1 MLKLPVKILIHEKL
15 TSLGHT
21 VAISYESK
29 HVTVSI
35 LLPPVPPSSL
45 LPISMVLCSSVGRA
59 WRLQRQD
66 RALDSREHPYVKSEK
81 DKENRHHRRS
91 PSRSRSRERKRRSRD
106 KDRRSRDRRGDSKE
120 RRPRRSSPSQQQPQE
135 IAVSRSPHRETKKK
149 NKVKKYWD
157 VPPPGFEHISVM
169 QYKAMQAAG
178 QIPATALLPTM
189 TPDGLAVTPTP
200 VPVVGSQMTRQARRL
215 YVGNIPFG
223 ITEESMMDFFNAQM
237 RLGGLTQA
245 PGNPVLAVQINQDKN
260 FAFLEFRS
268 VDETTQAMAFD
279 GIIFQGQSLKIRRPH
294 DYQPLPGMSENP
306 SVYVPGVVSTVVPDS
321 AHKLFIGGLPN
332 YLNDDQVKELL
343 TSFGPLKAFNLVKDS
358 ATGLSKG
365 YAFCEYVDVNLN
377 DQITMENQAIA
388 GLNGMQLGDKKL
400 LVQRASVGSKNATL
414 TSINQTPVTLQVPG
428 LMNSSMTQM
437 AGLPTEVL
445 CLMNMVAVEELVDE
459 EEYEEI
465 VEDVRDECSKYGQVK
480 SIEIPRPVDG
490 LEVPG
495 TGKIFVEFMSV
506 FDSQKAMQG
515 LTGRKFANRVV
526 VTKYCD
532 PDAYHRRD
540 FW

>member
-1 MLKLPVKILIHEKL
+1 MFLSLVCPVSLFCPVFFFLPVLSYFFPHFPSVPWSSLLRPSPFSLMTLLCLSLLLI
-15 TSLGHT
+15 S
-21 VAISYESK
+21 V
-29 HVTVSI
+29 
-35 LLPPVPPSSL
+35 LPPVFHCPLPSHL
-45 LPISMVLCSSVGRA
+45 LPSYPSPLIPKPSV
-59 WRLQRQD
+59 
-66 RALDSREHPYVKSEK
+66 
-81 DKENRHHRRS
+81 S
-91 PSRSRSRERKRRSRD
+91 PSLTLPLLS
-106 KDRRSRDRRGDSKE
+106 
-120 RRPRRSSPSQQQPQE
+120 
-135 IAVSRSPHRETKKK
+135 
-149 NKVKKYWD
+149 
-157 VPPPGFEHISVM
+157 PPPFPS
-169 QYKAMQAAG
+169 
-178 QIPATALLPTM
+178 PPCLLFP
-189 TPDGLAVTPTP
+189 LQEA
-200 VPVVGSQMTRQARRL
+200 
-215 YVGNIPFG
+215 
-223 ITEESMMDFFNAQM
+223 MMDFFNAQM

-365 YAFCEYVDVNLN
+365 YAFCEYVDINVT
-377 DQITMENQAIA
+377 DQAIA

-400 LVQRASVGSKNATL
+400 LVQRASVGAKNATL
-414 TSINQTPVTLQVPG
+414 VSPPSTINQTPVTLQVPG
-428 LMNSSMTQM
+428 LMSSQVQM
-437 AGLPTEVL
+437 GGHPTEVL
-445 CLMNMVAVEELVDE
+445 CLMNMVLPEELLDD

-465 VEDVRDECSKYGQVK
+465 VEDVRDECSKYGLVK

-490 LEVPG
+490 VEVPG
-495 TGKIFVEFMSV
+495 CGKIFVEFTSV
-506 FDSQKAMQG
+506 FDCQKAMQG

-532 PDAYHRRD
+532 PDSYHRRD

>member
-1 MLKLPVKILIHEKL
+1 MSDFDEFERLL
-15 TSLGHT
+15 T
-21 VAISYESK
+21 ENK
-29 HVTVSI
+29 KE
-35 LLPPVPPSSL
+35 
-45 LPISMVLCSSVGRA
+45 R
-59 WRLQRQD
+59 
-66 RALDSREHPYVKSEK
+66 
-81 DKENRHHRRS
+81 DKENRHGRRTL
-91 PSRSRSRERKRRSRD
+91 SRSRSRERKKRSWERRKSRASRSDSKDHQHRRSTQTQ
-106 KDRRSRDRRGDSKE
+106 KQ
-120 RRPRRSSPSQQQPQE
+120 SQE
-135 IAVSRSPHRETKKK
+135 TVVSRSPALHREKKK
-149 NKVKKYWD
+149 VRKYWD
-157 VPPPGFEHISVM
+157 VPAPGFEHITPL

-178 QIPATALLPTM
+178 QIPATALLPTKI
-189 TPDGLAVTPTP
+189 TPEGLASTHTS

-223 ITEESMMDFFNAQM
+223 ITEEAVMDFFNAQM
-237 RLGGLTQA
+237 LLGGLTQA

-294 DYQPLPGMSENP
+294 DYQPFPGMSESP

-332 YLNDDQVKELL
+332 YLNDDQ
-343 TSFGPLKAFNLVKDS
+343 
-358 ATGLSKG
+358 
-365 YAFCEYVDVNLN
+365 
-377 DQITMENQAIA
+377 AIA

-400 LVQRASVGSKNATL
+400 LVQRASVGAKNAAL
-414 TSINQTPVTLQVPG
+414 TGMNQTPVTLQVPG
-428 LMNSSMTQM
+428 LMPTSM
-437 AGLPTEVL
+437 ALLGGLPTEVL
-445 CLMNMVAVEELVDE
+445 CLMNMVAVEELLDD

-465 VEDVRDECSKYGQVK
+465 VEDVRGECSKYGQVK

-495 TGKIFVEFMSV
+495 TGKIFVEFMTL
-506 FDSQKAMQG
+506 FDSQKAMQA
-515 LTGRKFANRVV
+515 LTGRKFANRMV